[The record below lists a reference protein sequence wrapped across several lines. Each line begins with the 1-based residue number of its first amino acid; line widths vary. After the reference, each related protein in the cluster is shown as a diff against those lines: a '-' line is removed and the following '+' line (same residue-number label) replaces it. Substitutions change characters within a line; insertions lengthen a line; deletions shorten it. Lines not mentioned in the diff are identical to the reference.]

1 MIASYIG
8 FKFIHVL
15 IAITA
20 LGTGAALGILLAFF
34 ARHPTHGAFVL
45 RTVRTL
51 LYWVVIPG
59 YVLMLITGMWTAH
72 LGALLDA
79 RWTEAAMNLWGVG
92 AICIALTAV
101 GVHRHIASLDST
113 NPSSLT
119 HRRAALLWKISGVSA
134 GIVILAMIYLMV
146 FKP

>member
-8 FKFIHVL
+8 FKFVHVL
-15 IAITA
+15 IAIIA

-34 ARHPTHGAFVL
+34 AGHPTHGAFVL

-51 LYWVVIPG
+51 LYCVVIPG

-79 RWTEAAMNLWGVG
+79 RWAEAAMNLWGLG
-92 AICIALTAV
+92 IIFIALTAV
-101 GVHRHIASLDST
+101 GVHRQIASLDSAGS
-113 NPSSLT
+113 SSLAY
-119 HRRAALLWKISGVSA
+119 RRAALLWKFSGMGA

>member
-1 MIASYIG
+1 MSYIG

-15 IAITA
+15 IAIIA
-20 LGTGAALGILLAFF
+20 LGTSAALGILLTFF
-34 ARHPTHGAFVL
+34 VGHPTHGAFVL

-51 LYWVVIPG
+51 LYFVVIPG

-79 RWTEAAMNLWGVG
+79 SWAEAAMNLWGVG
-92 AICIALTAV
+92 AIFIAFTAVAVHRQIALF
-101 GVHRHIASLDST
+101 DSAG
-113 NPSSLT
+113 PSSPLY
-119 HRRAALLWKISGVSA
+119 RRTAMFARLSGAGV
-134 GIVILAMIYLMV
+134 GIVILTMVYLMV